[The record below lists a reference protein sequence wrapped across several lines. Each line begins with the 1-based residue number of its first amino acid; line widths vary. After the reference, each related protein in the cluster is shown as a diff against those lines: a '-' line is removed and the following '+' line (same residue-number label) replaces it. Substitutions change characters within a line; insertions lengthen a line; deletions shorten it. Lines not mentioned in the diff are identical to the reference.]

1 MSRGAVQ
8 NASPSSMVY
17 STADTISFFPYPFS
31 PYLQQKALMN
41 ALLEGI
47 PKQKNQ
53 LLLLLLLLAA
63 FWHWNHPRE
72 RASR

>member
-1 MSRGAVQ
+1 
-8 NASPSSMVY
+8 
-17 STADTISFFPYPFS
+17 
-31 PYLQQKALMN
+31 MN